1 MTAFSIRAFLKL
13 RQLLQRHR
21 FDIIH
26 DNQTLGWGLLP
37 LQALGVPLLATIH
50 HPLTIDRQRGFEPPT
65 SFRQQFDRVRFYP
78 VVMQSF
84 VARRMTRIVT
94 VSQAAARAI
103 TRDFGVSPENI
114 TVIYNGIDC
123 ALFRP
128 LPEVRRIPGRVLF
141 VGNIEDPN
149 KGGRFLLQAMT
160 SVRPD
165 AHLVVVTGGI
175 SDPTA
180 LEHTLK
186 ELGLHHRVSFHCQL
200 SPPELVRM
208 YASAEVAVSPSVFE
222 GFGFPAAE
230 AMACGLPLVA
240 AKGGA
245 LPEVVGDAG
254 RLVPTRNAHALATA
268 INILLGDAGLRQRL
282 GQAARVRVQTKF
294 RWEDAV
300 RRLLRVYIEMID
312 AHG

>member
-1 MTAFSIRAFLKL
+1 
-13 RQLLQRHR
+13 
-21 FDIIH
+21 
-26 DNQTLGWGLLP
+26 
-37 LQALGVPLLATIH
+37 
-50 HPLTIDRQRGFEPPT
+50 
-65 SFRQQFDRVRFYP
+65 
-78 VVMQSF
+78 
-84 VARRMTRIVT
+84 
-94 VSQAAARAI
+94 
-103 TRDFGVSPENI
+103 
-114 TVIYNGIDC
+114 
-123 ALFRP
+123 
-128 LPEVRRIPGRVLF
+128 
-141 VGNIEDPN
+141 
-149 KGGRFLLQAMT
+149 
-160 SVRPD
+160 
-165 AHLVVVTGGI
+165 
-175 SDPTA
+175 
-180 LEHTLK
+180 
-186 ELGLHHRVSFHCQL
+186 
-200 SPPELVRM
+200 M